1 MEAIYTIA
9 GIGRKGRLFHLT
21 TQLPNNQPLPPG
33 AKGQACCSEK
43 TNPGLKGHLNYFR
56 IGFGQPAAQL
66 TGHSARSSG
75 VDGKIEG
82 LIVVNLNGEGRGVA
96 CRAVKPN
103 GKT

>member
-1 MEAIYTIA
+1 LKNNPTAKQPALAST
-9 GIGRKGRLFHLT
+9 GKGASLT
-21 TQLPNNQPLPPG
+21 FQKNQSW
-33 AKGQACCSEK
+33 A
-43 TNPGLKGHLNYFR
+43 KGHLNCFR
-56 IGFGQPAAQL
+56 IGLGQPVAQL

-82 LIVVNLNGEGRGVA
+82 LIVVNLNGGGRGVA

>member
-21 TQLPNNQPLPPG
+21 TQLPNNQPLPPRL
-33 AKGQACCSEK
+33 KGRARHSK
-43 TNPGLKGHLNYFR
+43 KNHSRAKGHLNYFR
-56 IGFGQPAAQL
+56 IGLGQSIAQL

>member
-9 GIGRKGRLFHLT
+9 GIGRKGQLFHLT
-21 TQLPNNQPLPPG
+21 TQLPNNQPLHPRV
-33 AKGQACCSEK
+33 KGPARHSKK

-56 IGFGQPAAQL
+56 IGFGQSIAQL

-82 LIVVNLNGEGRGVA
+82 LIVVNLNGEGCGVT

-103 GKT
+103 GET